1 LIKPIVAI
9 IGRQNVGKSTL
20 LNRVANKQVAI
31 VEDFPGTTRDRIFAD
46 AEWNGLD
53 FIVVDTG
60 GLEFKDESLLAQN
73 VRKQVEA
80 AIEEADILVFL
91 TDVKEGLMPADQTI
105 AQILRKSNKPLVLA
119 VNKVD
124 NQKLE
129 AEAAEFY
136 RLGLGDPFLISGY
149 HGRGVADLLDKV
161 TGMLPP
167 PPAVPESPVQG
178 LSVAIVGHPHV
189 GKSLLLNRLLG
200 KNRSIVGETP
210 GTTRDA
216 IDTLLDFE
224 GQNVILIDTAGI
236 RRRGKVEQGIEW
248 FSVLRAMRAIDRAD
262 IALVVIDATEPLT
275 AQDAHIAG
283 YIEKAGKGVILLV
296 NKWDLVTE
304 KNQTEYTEYI
314 QDRLK
319 FAPYAPILYIS
330 AKSGQQVDKILPMVF
345 QIAQERSMQIPDE
358 EVSNLIKEAVK
369 SHNLPHK
376 GKKVLELYS
385 ARQSGINPPAFRFV
399 VNEPELVHFS
409 YERFLENR
417 IREVYGFKGTPI
429 RLVFKIRGSKA

>member
-1 LIKPIVAI
+1 LTKPVVAI
-9 IGRQNVGKSTL
+9 VGRQNVGKSTL

-46 AEWNGLD
+46 AEWNGKD
-53 FIVVDTG
+53 FTIVDTG
-60 GLEFKDESLLAQN
+60 GLEFKDESFLAQN
-73 VRKQVEA
+73 VRKQVET
-80 AIEEADILVFL
+80 AIEEADVVVFL
-91 TDVKEGLMPADQTI
+91 TDVREGLMPVDQTI
-105 AQILRKSNKPLVLA
+105 AQILRKSSKPLVLA

-129 AEAAEFY
+129 SEGAEFY
-136 RLGLGDPFLISGY
+136 SLGLGEPFYISGF
-149 HGRGVADLLDKV
+149 HGRGVADLLDKI

-167 PPAVPESPVQG
+167 QPAVPENPPKG

-200 KNRSIVGETP
+200 KDRSIVGETP

-216 IDTLLDFE
+216 IDTLLDFD

-248 FSVLRAMRAIDRAD
+248 YSVLRAMRAIDRAD
-262 IALVVIDATEPLT
+262 IGLLVIDATEPLT

-283 YIEKAGKGVILLV
+283 YIEKAGKGVIILV

-314 QDRLK
+314 QDKLK
-319 FAPYAPILYIS
+319 FVSYAPILYIS
-330 AKSGQQVDKILPMVF
+330 AKSGQRVNKIMPLVF
-345 QIAQERSMQIPDE
+345 QIAQERSMQVPEE
-358 EVSNLIKEAVK
+358 EVNNLIKEAVK

-376 GKKVLELYS
+376 GKQVLELYS
-385 ARQSGINPPAFRFV
+385 ARQSGINPPTFRFI
-399 VNEPELVHFS
+399 VNEPELVHFT
-409 YERFLENR
+409 YERFLENK
-417 IREVYGFKGTPI
+417 IRDVYGFKGTPI

>member
-1 LIKPIVAI
+1 LIKPVVVI

-20 LNRVANKQVAI
+20 LNRIANKQVAI

-46 AEWNGLD
+46 AEWNGLE
-53 FIVVDTG
+53 FTIVDTG
-60 GLEFKDESLLAQN
+60 GLEFKDESLLGQN
-73 VRKQVEA
+73 VRKQVES
-80 AIEEADILVFL
+80 AIEEADVIIFL
-91 TDVKEGLMPADQTI
+91 TDVKEGLMPVDQTI
-105 AQILRKSNKPLVLA
+105 AQILRKSHKPLVLA

-129 AEAAEFY
+129 PESAEFY
-136 RLGLGDPFLISGY
+136 RLGMGEPLIISGY

-167 PPAVPESPVQG
+167 QSTVPESPAKG

-200 KNRSIVGETP
+200 KDRSIVGEIP

-216 IDTLLDFE
+216 IDTLLDFN

-262 IALVVIDATEPLT
+262 IGLLVIDATEPLT

-283 YIEKAGKGVILLV
+283 YIEKAGKGVVLLV

-304 KNQTEYTEYI
+304 KDQTKYTEYI
-314 QDRLK
+314 MDKLK
-319 FAPYAPILYIS
+319 FTPYAPILYIS
-330 AKSGQQVDKILPMVF
+330 AKSGQRVNKIMPMVF
-345 QIAQERSMQIPDE
+345 QVAQERSIQIPDE
-358 EVSNLIKEAVK
+358 EVNNLIKEAVT

-385 ARQSGINPPAFRFV
+385 ARQSGINPPTFRFV

-417 IREVYGFKGTPI
+417 IRAVYGFKGTPI
-429 RLVFKIRGSKA
+429 RLVFKIRGSKV

>member
-1 LIKPIVAI
+1 MIKPIVAI
-9 IGRQNVGKSTL
+9 VGRQNVGKSTL
-20 LNRVANKQVAI
+20 LNRIAEKQVAI

-46 AEWNGLD
+46 AVWNNIQ
-53 FIVVDTG
+53 FIIVDTG
-60 GLEFKDESLLAQN
+60 GLEFKDVSMLGQN

-80 AIEEADILVFL
+80 AIEEADVLIFL

-105 AQILRKSNKPLVLA
+105 AQILRKSNKPLILA

-129 AEAAEFY
+129 SEAAEFY
-136 RLGLGDPFLISGY
+136 QLGLGEPMVISSF
-149 HGRGVADLLDKV
+149 HSRGVADLLDKV

-167 PPAVPESPVQG
+167 QPTAAEPVKG

-200 KNRSIVGETP
+200 KERSIVGETP

-216 IDTLLDFE
+216 IDTQLDFE
-224 GQNVILIDTAGI
+224 GQNVVLIDTAGI
-236 RRRGKVEQGIEW
+236 RRKGKVEQGIEW

-262 IALVVIDATEPLT
+262 IGLLVVDATEPLT

-283 YIEKAGKGVILLV
+283 YIEKAGKGVAILV

-304 KNQTEYTEYI
+304 KDQTKYTNYI
-314 QDRLK
+314 RDHLK

-330 AKSGQQVDKILPMVF
+330 AKSGQRVNKVMPLVL
-345 QIAQERSMQIPDE
+345 QIAQERSLQIPDE
-358 EVSNLIKEAVK
+358 EVNNLIKEAVK

-376 GKKVLELYS
+376 GKKILELYS
-385 ARQSGINPPAFRFV
+385 ARQSGVNPPSFRFI
-399 VNEPELVHFS
+399 VNEPDLVHFS

-417 IREVYGFKGTPI
+417 LREIYGFNGTPI
-429 RLVFKIRGSKA
+429 RLSFKIRGSKP

>member
-9 IGRQNVGKSTL
+9 VGRQNVGKSTL
-20 LNRVANKQVAI
+20 LNRVANKQIAI

-46 AEWNGLD
+46 AEWNSIQ
-53 FIVVDTG
+53 FTIVDTG
-60 GLEFKDESLLAQN
+60 GLEFEDKSLLGQD
-73 VRKQVEA
+73 VRRQVEA
-80 AIEEADILVFL
+80 AIEEADVIIFL
-91 TDVKEGLMPADQTI
+91 TDVKEGLMPVDQTI
-105 AQILRKSNKPLVLA
+105 AQILRKSHKPLVLV

-129 AEAAEFY
+129 SESAEFY
-136 RLGLGDPFLISGY
+136 KLGLGEPLIISGY

-167 PPAVPESPVQG
+167 QPAPEENPVKG
-178 LSVAIVGHPHV
+178 LCVAIVGHPHV

-200 KNRSIVGETP
+200 KDRSIVGENP

-224 GQNVILIDTAGI
+224 GQNVVLIDTAGI
-236 RRRGKVEQGIEW
+236 RRKGKVEQGIEW

-262 IALVVIDATEPLT
+262 IGLLVIDATEPLT

-283 YIEKAGKGVILLV
+283 YIEKAGKGVAILV

-304 KNQTEYTEYI
+304 KDQTEFTDYI
-314 QDRLK
+314 RDHLK

-330 AKSGQQVDKILPMVF
+330 AKSGQRVNKVMPLVF
-345 QIAQERSMQIPDE
+345 QIAQERALQIPDE
-358 EVSNLIKEAVK
+358 EVNNLIKEVVK
-369 SHNLPHK
+369 SHNLPRK

-385 ARQSGINPPAFRFV
+385 ATQSGVNPPSFRFV

-417 IREVYGFKGTPI
+417 LREVYGFNGTPI
-429 RLVFKIRGSKA
+429 RLSFKIRGSKA

>member
-1 LIKPIVAI
+1 MIKPIVAI
-9 IGRQNVGKSTL
+9 VGRQNVGKSTL
-20 LNRVANKQVAI
+20 LNRIAEKQIAI
-31 VEDFPGTTRDRIFAD
+31 VEDFPGTTRDRVFAD
-46 AEWNGLD
+46 AVWNNIP
-53 FIVVDTG
+53 FTIVDTG
-60 GLEFKDESLLAQN
+60 GLEFKDVSMLGQN
-73 VRKQVEA
+73 VRKQVES
-80 AIEEADILVFL
+80 AIAEADVIVFV

-129 AEAAEFY
+129 SETAEFY
-136 RLGLGDPFLISGY
+136 QLGLGEPLIISGY
-149 HGRGVADLLDKV
+149 HSRGVADLLDKV

-167 PPAVPESPVQG
+167 QPVDQAEPIKG

-200 KNRSIVGETP
+200 QERSIVGETP

-216 IDTLLDFE
+216 IDTQIEFE
-224 GQNVILIDTAGI
+224 GQNVLLIDTAGI
-236 RRRGKVEQGIEW
+236 RRKGKVEQGIEW
-248 FSVLRAMRAIDRAD
+248 FSVLRAMRALDRAD
-262 IALVVIDATEPLT
+262 IGLLVIDATEPLT

-283 YIEKAGKGVILLV
+283 YIEKAGKGVAILV

-304 KNQTEYTEYI
+304 KDQTEYTTYI
-314 QDRLK
+314 RDRLK

-330 AKSGQQVDKILPMVF
+330 AKSGQRVNKIMPLVF
-345 QIAQERSMQIPDE
+345 QIAQERSLQIPDE
-358 EVSNLIKEAVK
+358 EVNSLIKEAVK

-376 GKKVLELYS
+376 GQKILELFS
-385 ARQSGINPPAFRFV
+385 ARQSGINPPSFRFI
-399 VNEPELVHFS
+399 VNEPDLVHFS

-417 IREVYGFKGTPI
+417 LREVYGFNGTPI
-429 RLVFKIRGSKA
+429 RLSFKIRGSKA

>member
-9 IGRQNVGKSTL
+9 VGRQNVGKSTL
-20 LNRVANKQVAI
+20 LNRIAEKQVAI

-46 AEWNGLD
+46 AVWNNIQ
-53 FIVVDTG
+53 FIIVDTG
-60 GLEFKDESLLAQN
+60 GLEFKDVSMLGQN

-80 AIEEADILVFL
+80 AIEEADVLIFL

-105 AQILRKSNKPLVLA
+105 AQILRKSNKPLILA

-129 AEAAEFY
+129 SEAAEFY
-136 RLGLGDPFLISGY
+136 QLGLGEPMVISSF
-149 HGRGVADLLDKV
+149 HSRGVADLLDKV

-167 PPAVPESPVQG
+167 QPTPAEPVKG

-200 KNRSIVGETP
+200 KERSIVGETP

-216 IDTLLDFE
+216 IDTQLDFE
-224 GQNVILIDTAGI
+224 GQNVVLIDTAGI
-236 RRRGKVEQGIEW
+236 RRKGKVEQGIEW

-262 IALVVIDATEPLT
+262 IGLLVVDATEPLT

-283 YIEKAGKGVILLV
+283 YIEKAGKGVAILV

-304 KNQTEYTEYI
+304 KDQTKYTNYI
-314 QDRLK
+314 RDHLK

-330 AKSGQQVDKILPMVF
+330 AKSGQRVNKVMPLVL
-345 QIAQERSMQIPDE
+345 QIAQERSLQIPDE
-358 EVSNLIKEAVK
+358 EVNNLIKEAVK

-376 GKKVLELYS
+376 GKKILELYS
-385 ARQSGINPPAFRFV
+385 ARQSGVNPPSFRFI
-399 VNEPELVHFS
+399 VNEPDLVHFS

-417 IREVYGFKGTPI
+417 LREIYGFNGTPI
-429 RLVFKIRGSKA
+429 RLSFKIRGSKP

>member
-1 LIKPIVAI
+1 MIKPIVAI
-9 IGRQNVGKSTL
+9 VGRQNVGKSTL
-20 LNRVANKQVAI
+20 LNRVANKQIAI

-46 AEWNGLD
+46 AEWNSIQ
-53 FIVVDTG
+53 FTIVDTG
-60 GLEFKDESLLAQN
+60 GLEFKDKSLLGQD
-73 VRKQVEA
+73 VRRQVEA
-80 AIEEADILVFL
+80 AIEEADVIIFL
-91 TDVKEGLMPADQTI
+91 TDVKEGLMPVDQTI
-105 AQILRKSNKPLVLA
+105 AQILRKSHKPLVLV

-129 AEAAEFY
+129 SESAEFY
-136 RLGLGDPFLISGY
+136 KLGLGEPLIISGY

-167 PPAVPESPVQG
+167 QPAPEENPVKG
-178 LSVAIVGHPHV
+178 LCVAIVGHPHV

-200 KNRSIVGETP
+200 KDRSIVGENP

-224 GQNVILIDTAGI
+224 GQNVVLIDTAGI
-236 RRRGKVEQGIEW
+236 RRKGKVEQGIEW

-262 IALVVIDATEPLT
+262 IGLLVIDATEPLT

-283 YIEKAGKGVILLV
+283 YIEKAGKGVAILV

-304 KNQTEYTEYI
+304 KDQTEFTDYI
-314 QDRLK
+314 RDHLK

-330 AKSGQQVDKILPMVF
+330 AKSGQRVNKVMPLVF
-345 QIAQERSMQIPDE
+345 QIAQERALQIPDE
-358 EVSNLIKEAVK
+358 EVNNLIKEVVK
-369 SHNLPHK
+369 SHNLPRK

-385 ARQSGINPPAFRFV
+385 ATQGGVNPPSFRFV

-417 IREVYGFKGTPI
+417 LREVYGFNGTPI
-429 RLVFKIRGSKA
+429 RLSFKIRGSKA

>member
-1 LIKPIVAI
+1 MTKPIVAI
-9 IGRQNVGKSTL
+9 VGRQNVGKSTL
-20 LNRVANKQVAI
+20 LNRIANKQVAI

-53 FIVVDTG
+53 FTIVDTG

-80 AIEEADILVFL
+80 AIEEADVIIFL
-91 TDVKEGLMPADQTI
+91 TDVKNGLMPVDQTI
-105 AQILRKSNKPLVLA
+105 AQMIRKSSKPVVLA

-129 AEAAEFY
+129 SETAEFY
-136 RLGLGDPFLISGY
+136 KLGMGEPLVISGY

-167 PPAVPESPVQG
+167 QPAAPENPATG
-178 LSVAIVGHPHV
+178 ISVAIVGHPHV

-200 KNRSIVGETP
+200 KERSIVGETP
-210 GTTRDA
+210 GTTRDS
-216 IDTLLDFE
+216 IDTQLDFQ

-262 IALVVIDATEPLT
+262 IALLVIDATEPLT

-314 QDRLK
+314 QDKLK

-330 AKSGQQVDKILPMVF
+330 AKSGQRVNKIMPMVF
-345 QIAQERSMQIPDE
+345 QIAQERSMKISDE
-358 EVSNLIKEAVK
+358 EVDKLIKQAVE

-376 GKKVLELYS
+376 GKQVLEFYS
-385 ARQSGINPPAFRFV
+385 ARQSDINPPAFRFV

-429 RLVFKIRGSKA
+429 RLVFKIRGSKV

>member
-9 IGRQNVGKSTL
+9 VGRQNVGKSTL
-20 LNRVANKQVAI
+20 LNRIAEKQIAI
-31 VEDFPGTTRDRIFAD
+31 VEDFPGTTRDRVFAD
-46 AEWNGLD
+46 AVWNNIQ
-53 FIVVDTG
+53 FTIVDTG
-60 GLEFKDESLLAQN
+60 GLEFKDVSMLGQN

-80 AIEEADILVFL
+80 AIAEADVLIFL

-105 AQILRKSNKPLVLA
+105 AQIVRKSNKPVVLV

-124 NQKLE
+124 NQRLE
-129 AEAAEFY
+129 SQAAEFY
-136 RLGLGDPFLISGY
+136 QLGLGEPQVLSGF

-161 TGMLPP
+161 TGMFPP
-167 PPAVPESPVQG
+167 QPAIQEEPLKG
-178 LSVAIVGHPHV
+178 ISVAIVGHPHV

-200 KNRSIVGETP
+200 KERSIVGETP

-216 IDTLLDFE
+216 IDTQLDFE
-224 GQNVILIDTAGI
+224 GQNVLLIDTAGI
-236 RRRGKVEQGIEW
+236 RRKGKVEQGIEW
-248 FSVLRAMRAIDRAD
+248 FSVLRAMRALDRAD
-262 IALVVIDATEPLT
+262 IGLLVIDATEPLT

-283 YIEKAGKGVILLV
+283 YIEKAGKGVAILV

-304 KNQTEYTEYI
+304 KDQTEYTDYI
-314 QDRLK
+314 RDRLK

-330 AKSGQQVDKILPMVF
+330 AKSGQRVNKVMPLVL
-345 QIAQERSMQIPDE
+345 QIAQERSLQIPDE
-358 EVSNLIKEAVK
+358 EVNSLIKEAVK

-376 GKKVLELYS
+376 AKKILELYS
-385 ARQSGINPPAFRFV
+385 ARQSATNPPSFRFI

-417 IREVYGFKGTPI
+417 LREVYGFNGTPI
-429 RLVFKIRGSKA
+429 RLSFKIRGSKP

>member
-1 LIKPIVAI
+1 MIKPIVAI
-9 IGRQNVGKSTL
+9 VGRQNVGKSTL
-20 LNRVANKQVAI
+20 LNRIANKQIAI

-46 AEWNGLD
+46 AEWNSIQ
-53 FIVVDTG
+53 FTIVDTG
-60 GLEFKDESLLAQN
+60 GLEFEDKSLLGQD
-73 VRKQVEA
+73 VRRQVEA
-80 AIEEADILVFL
+80 AIEEADVIIFL
-91 TDVKEGLMPADQTI
+91 TDVKEGLMPVDQTI
-105 AQILRKSNKPLVLA
+105 AQILRKSHKPLVLA

-129 AEAAEFY
+129 SESAEFY
-136 RLGLGDPFLISGY
+136 KLGLGEPLIISGY

-167 PPAVPESPVQG
+167 QPAPEENPVKG
-178 LSVAIVGHPHV
+178 LCVAIVGHPHV

-200 KNRSIVGETP
+200 KDRSIVGENP

-224 GQNVILIDTAGI
+224 GQNVVLIDTAGI
-236 RRRGKVEQGIEW
+236 RRKGKVEQGIEW

-262 IALVVIDATEPLT
+262 IGLLVIDATEPLT

-283 YIEKAGKGVILLV
+283 YIEKAGKGVAILV

-304 KNQTEYTEYI
+304 KDQTEFTDYI
-314 QDRLK
+314 RDHLK

-330 AKSGQQVDKILPMVF
+330 AKSGQRVNKVMPLVF
-345 QIAQERSMQIPDE
+345 QIAQERALQIPDE
-358 EVSNLIKEAVK
+358 EVNNLIKEVVK
-369 SHNLPHK
+369 SHNLPRK
-376 GKKVLELYS
+376 GKKVLEIYS
-385 ARQSGINPPAFRFV
+385 ATQGGVNPPSFRFV

-417 IREVYGFKGTPI
+417 LREVYGFNGTPI
-429 RLVFKIRGSKA
+429 RLSFKIRGSKA

>member
-1 LIKPIVAI
+1 LLKPIVAI

-20 LNRVANKQVAI
+20 LNRIAEKQVAI

-46 AEWNGLD
+46 AEWNNIE
-53 FIVVDTG
+53 FTIVDTG
-60 GLEFKDESLLAQN
+60 GLEFRDDSTLAQN

-80 AIEEADILVFL
+80 AIEEADVLIFL

-129 AEAAEFY
+129 SESAEFH
-136 RLGLGDPFLISGY
+136 RLGLGEPLIMSGF

-161 TGMLPP
+161 TGLLPP
-167 PPAVPESPVQG
+167 QPIRQESTPQG

-200 KNRSIVGETP
+200 KDRSIVGETP

-216 IDTLLDFE
+216 IDTILDVG
-224 GQNVILIDTAGI
+224 GQNVLLIDTAGI

-262 IALVVIDATEPLT
+262 IALVVVDATEPLT
-275 AQDAHIAG
+275 AQDAHIAC
-283 YIEKAGKGVILLV
+283 YVEKAGKGVILLV

-314 QDRLK
+314 LDRIK
-319 FAPYAPILYIS
+319 FATYAPILYIS
-330 AKSGQQVDKILPMVF
+330 AKSGQRVDKIMPLVF

-358 EVSNLIKEAVK
+358 EVDKLIKEAVN

-376 GKKVLELYS
+376 GKKILELYS
-385 ARQSGINPPAFRFV
+385 ARQNGINPPSFRFV

-417 IREVYGFKGTPI
+417 LREVYGFKGTPI
-429 RLVFKIRGSKA
+429 RLSFKIRGSKP

>member
-1 LIKPIVAI
+1 MIKPIVAI
-9 IGRQNVGKSTL
+9 VGRQNVGKSTL
-20 LNRVANKQVAI
+20 LNRIANKQIAI

-46 AEWNGLD
+46 AEWNSIQ
-53 FIVVDTG
+53 FTIVDTG
-60 GLEFKDESLLAQN
+60 GLEFKDNSLLGQD
-73 VRKQVEA
+73 VRRQVEA
-80 AIEEADILVFL
+80 AIEEADVIIFL
-91 TDVKEGLMPADQTI
+91 TDVKEGLMPVDQTI
-105 AQILRKSNKPLVLA
+105 AQILRKSHKPLVLV

-129 AEAAEFY
+129 SESAEFY
-136 RLGLGDPFLISGY
+136 KLGLGEPLIISGY

-167 PPAVPESPVQG
+167 QPAPEENPVKG
-178 LSVAIVGHPHV
+178 LCVAIVGHPHV

-200 KNRSIVGETP
+200 KDRSIVGENP

-224 GQNVILIDTAGI
+224 GQNVVLIDTAGI
-236 RRRGKVEQGIEW
+236 RRKGKVEQGIEW

-262 IALVVIDATEPLT
+262 IGLLVIDATEPLT

-283 YIEKAGKGVILLV
+283 YIEKAGKGVAILV

-304 KNQTEYTEYI
+304 KDQTEFTDYI
-314 QDRLK
+314 RDHLK

-330 AKSGQQVDKILPMVF
+330 AKSGQRVNKVMPLVF
-345 QIAQERSMQIPDE
+345 QIAQERALQIPDE
-358 EVSNLIKEAVK
+358 EVNNLIKEVVK
-369 SHNLPHK
+369 SHNLPRK
-376 GKKVLELYS
+376 GKKVLEIYS
-385 ARQSGINPPAFRFV
+385 ATQGGVNPPSFRFV

-417 IREVYGFKGTPI
+417 LREVYGFNGTPI
-429 RLVFKIRGSKA
+429 RLSFKIRGSKA

>member
-1 LIKPIVAI
+1 VVAI

-20 LNRVANKQVAI
+20 LNRIADKQVAI

-46 AEWNGLD
+46 AEWNGIE
-53 FIVVDTG
+53 FTIVDTG
-60 GLEFKDESLLAQN
+60 GLEFKDGSLLGQN
-73 VRKQVEA
+73 VRKQVDS
-80 AIEEADILVFL
+80 AIEEADVIIFL
-91 TDVKEGLMPADQTI
+91 TDVKEGLMPVDQTI
-105 AQILRKSNKPLVLA
+105 AQILRKSHKPLVLA

-129 AEAAEFY
+129 PESAEFY
-136 RLGLGDPFLISGY
+136 RLGMGEPLIISGY

-161 TGMLPP
+161 TEMLPP
-167 PPAVPESPVQG
+167 QSTEPESSVKG

-200 KNRSIVGETP
+200 KDRSIVGETP

-216 IDTLLDFE
+216 IDTLLDFN

-262 IALVVIDATEPLT
+262 IGLLVIDATEPLT

-283 YIEKAGKGVILLV
+283 YIEKAGKGVVLLV

-304 KNQTEYTEYI
+304 KDQARYTEYI
-314 QDRLK
+314 MGKLK

-330 AKSGQQVDKILPMVF
+330 AKSGQRVNKIMPMVF
-345 QIAQERSMQIPDE
+345 QVAQERSMQIPDE
-358 EVSNLIKEAVK
+358 EVNNLIKEAVK

-376 GKKVLELYS
+376 GKKVLDLYS
-385 ARQSGINPPAFRFV
+385 ARQSGINPPTFRFV
-399 VNEPELVHFS
+399 VNDPELVHFS

-429 RLVFKIRGSKA
+429 RLVFKIRGSKV